1 MKKYHI
7 FYYISSGLPLILM
20 YIFVNNILNN
30 LYVYKSQTYYLFFS
44 NLLKLY
50 SLLVIILFIIN
61 LVLLLFKNKIKNG
74 LVSSLLSFYSLLFS
88 IMTLKPGFAIITLIL
103 SIILF
108 LYLVKTYSLDST
120 VHKKIEKDPK
130 FFKYI
135 NKKQAVLL
143 KILLIVLLLSFL
155 VFRILSLNYIK
166 VNDSGGALAKITSF
180 TGLVGFFGLT
190 YFSVILLG
198 RSYDDKN
205 SIQNKREC
213 FLYILIIDIAILT
226 YMLIFIFL

>member
-7 FYYISSGLPLILM
+7 FTYISSGLLLILM
-20 YIFVNNILNN
+20 YTFVNNIMNN
-30 LYVYKSQTYYLFFS
+30 LYVYKSQNYYLFFS

-50 SLLVIILFIIN
+50 SLFVIILFIIN
-61 LVLLLFKNKIKNG
+61 FVLLLFKNKVKNG
-74 LVSSLLSFYSLLFS
+74 LVSTLLTFYSLLFS
-88 IMTLKPGFAIITLIL
+88 IMILKPGYAIITLML

-120 VHKKIEKDPK
+120 VHKKLEKDPK
-130 FFKYI
+130 LFKYI
-135 NKKQAVLL
+135 NKKQAVLV
-143 KILLIVLLLSFL
+143 KILFIIVLLSFI

-166 VNDSGGALAKITSF
+166 VNDSGGALSKITGF
-180 TGLVGFFGLT
+180 TGLVGFFGLS

-205 SIQNKREC
+205 NIQKEE
-213 FLYILIIDIAILT
+213 
-226 YMLIFIFL
+226 